1 MMKMSYN
8 ERLKLLRI
16 QKYYLVKFNLN
27 YNAYSLR
34 KSVNDLVSAIDE
46 EILLIQNQIKN
57 YKNDKE
63 QLKFNI

>member
-1 MMKMSYN
+1 MSYN

-34 KSVNDLVSAIDE
+34 KPINDLVSAIDE

-57 YKNDKE
+57 YKSDKE